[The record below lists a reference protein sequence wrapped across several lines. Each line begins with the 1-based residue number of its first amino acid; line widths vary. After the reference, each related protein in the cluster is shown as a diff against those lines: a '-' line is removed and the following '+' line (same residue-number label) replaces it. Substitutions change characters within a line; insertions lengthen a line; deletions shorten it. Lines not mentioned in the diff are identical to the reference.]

1 VVARSLTRFTVLQA
15 PQGPRRVLSSLVRLH
30 MEQASPY
37 ARTDGYAVEENG
49 RIALWYWNADAAAEA
64 LTRAGAD
71 PEAVQFVPES
81 ALVTRQGGI
90 RLLALAEGYEA
101 RVENER
107 GIAGSIWWRE
117 PPTLDEW
124 QAFCRDQGID
134 AAQQASVPEAQRP
147 QLLDEPTGGNV
158 LRQGEALRRWA
169 TERIAYAALA
179 VLLIVPA
186 AYFAGQWAYY
196 AWTAAASQRAIAQ
209 LKESAAP
216 IVAARAAAFA
226 DSDFIEAIDG
236 VQLYPNPLEVLAG
249 LAGSLGA
256 DGPSIAEL
264 DFRPGSLRMQFSNL
278 PANFSMAGFVDRV
291 SVLGSLEDVQASLDG
306 MGSMTLTATV
316 RKRRGSKPQ

>member
-1 VVARSLTRFTVLQA
+1 
-15 PQGPRRVLSSLVRLH
+15 

-37 ARTDGYAVEENG
+37 ARTEGYAIAENG

-71 PEAVQFVPES
+71 PDAVQFVPES
-81 ALVTRQGGI
+81 ALVPRQAGA

-101 RVENER
+101 RVENEQ
-107 GIAGSIWWRE
+107 GIAGSIWWRTL
-117 PPTLDEW
+117 PTLEDW

-134 AAQQASVPEAQRP
+134 TAQQSSVPEAQRP
-147 QLLDEPTGGNV
+147 QLLDVPMGSNV
-158 LRQGEALRRWA
+158 LQQGEALRRWA

-179 VLLIVPA
+179 ALLIVPA
-186 AYFAGQWAYY
+186 GYFAGQWAYY
-196 AWTAAASQRAIAQ
+196 AWTAASNQRAIAQ

-226 DSDFIEAIDG
+226 DADFIDAIDG
-236 VQLYPNPLEVLAG
+236 IQLYSNPLEVLAG

-264 DFRPGSLRMQFSNL
+264 EFRPGSLRMQFSNL
-278 PANFSMAGFVDRV
+278 PASFSMADFVDRM
-291 SVLGSLEDVQASLDG
+291 SALGSLEDVQASLDG

>member
-1 VVARSLTRFTVLQA
+1 VVARSLTRFTVFPA

-37 ARTDGYAVEENG
+37 ARTDGYAVAENG
-49 RIALWYWNADAAAEA
+49 RIALWYWNADAVAEA

-71 PEAVQFVPES
+71 PQAVQFVPES
-81 ALVTRQGGI
+81 ALVPRQGGI
-90 RLLALAEGYEA
+90 RLLALAEGCEA
-101 RVENER
+101 RVENEQ
-107 GIAGSIWWRE
+107 GITGSMWWRA

-134 AAQQASVPEAQRP
+134 AAQQPAVPEAQRP
-147 QLLDEPTGGNV
+147 QLLDEPTGVNV
-158 LRQGEALRRWA
+158 LQQGEALRRWA
-169 TERIAYAALA
+169 TERIAYTALA

-196 AWTAAASQRAIAQ
+196 AWTAAASQRAIAE

-226 DSDFIEAIDG
+226 DADFVEALGG
-236 VQLYPNPLEVLAG
+236 VQIHPNPLEVLAG

-256 DGPSIAEL
+256 DGSSITEL
-264 DFRPGSLRMQFSNL
+264 DFRPGSLRMQLSSL

-291 SVLGSLEDVQASLDG
+291 SVLGSLEDVQGSLDG

-316 RKRRGSKPQ
+316 RKRRGSKAQ